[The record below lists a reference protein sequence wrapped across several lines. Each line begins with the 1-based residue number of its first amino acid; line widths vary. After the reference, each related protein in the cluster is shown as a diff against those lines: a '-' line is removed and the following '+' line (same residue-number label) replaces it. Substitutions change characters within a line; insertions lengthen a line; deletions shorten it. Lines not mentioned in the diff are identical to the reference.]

1 MGLENYIIPKFSN
14 VEIFTQKLSHL
25 LAVTKFKIN
34 AS

>member
-1 MGLENYIIPKFSN
+1 MGLKNYIIPKFNN